1 MNLYNKNQ
9 LIASNLARE
18 NIELFRNLR
27 DNNYKLERPWNM
39 TSINNEDFDDLNNRF
54 LTWSYYKLENDFSS
68 NDNIKVDK
76 INNFWEGISEVK
88 DTWKMQNYRL
98 CLNSTNYYTYDCSLN
113 NTKTNFYR
121 YLKIED
127 VNYNSGW
134 INKTINDAYKI
145 TSKVYWYDK
154 WLHDIEIKTIVSD
167 FIRL

>member
-39 TSINNEDFDDLNNRF
+39 TSISNEDFDNLNNRF
-54 LTWSYYKLENDFSS
+54 LTWSYYKLENDW
-68 NDNIKVDK
+68 NIKVDK
-76 INNFWEGISEVK
+76 ISNFWEGISFINS
-88 DTWKMQNYRL
+88 KMQDYRL
-98 CLNSTNYYTYDCSLN
+98 CLNLDNYYTYDCST

-121 YLKIED
+121 YLHIED
-127 VNYNSGW
+127 VTYNSGW
-134 INKTINDAYKI
+134 IQTINDAYKV

-154 WLHDIEIKTIVSD
+154 WLHNIEIKTIVSD